1 MQQHRSES
9 KGSKEG
15 PEFER
20 CITVCVFCVLCSGK
34 PRDPHAEGFRIV
46 ETNMIGNWNDAFVAV
61 LQCWICFIDEFK
73 DLDIRV
79 D

>member
-1 MQQHRSES
+1 M
-9 KGSKEG
+9 
-15 PEFER
+15 
-20 CITVCVFCVLCSGK
+20 FCVLCSGK